1 MQTLFGSC
9 VQGYA
14 EVFSFLLGYLSLF
27 CWLCAQ
33 LPQMIENYKLQ
44 SADGLSLY
52 LLYFWLAGD
61 LANVISCILNQQMPF
76 QIYLAFYYCMTDF
89 VLLFQYFYY
98 RKNSKSYLELKTDD
112 DVGMNERVIVTPKY
126 GSTDTSKRFVVL
138 LIIFGFKAKNNT
150 SSLSF
155 FTIGQ
160 LLAWMCTSFYLSSRI
175 PQIIKNYK
183 RHSVEGLSLALF
195 SFAVCGNVTYAL
207 SIILRP
213 GKGSIMNA
221 LPYIF
226 SSIEKEEEQER
237 RRRLEIER
245 EQKRIKKILENRAV
259 VEPEITV
266 ENTVDLINQYYI
278 GVPTPIESWTG
289 DTLQLIKSPF
299 GQRFIADLF
308 TIPENVPDFKILTSQ
323 QRVFKSLFQYLD
335 PIIAEGVIDVT
346 KDPDYK
352 EVWSIYS
359 KLENTLYP
367 WIKPFWKNAFEIN
380 LTGSGKGI
388 VMCVGNDQFKYAA
401 TAVQAIR
408 EVHQSD
414 IPIEIFYINSYDL
427 SQSKRDYF
435 ESFKNLKTVDI
446 SQRINNAYTQFGGWA
461 LKPYAMLA
469 SSFKEVILM
478 DADVYMFQ
486 KPESLFEDK
495 GYQRTGALFFL
506 DRTLFDNYEDG
517 RRWLKSFLPTY
528 STYVEQSR
536 WWKTTSAHEQES
548 GIVVMDKKRVLLGL
562 LSTCKMNDKNERDKV
577 SYRHI
582 HGDKETFWI
591 GYEMMQTPYAFV
603 RSVGAVLGG
612 LGDAGAEG
620 TVCGNQ
626 LHLDAD
632 NKPWWWNGGLLRD
645 KNKWENRYLKFTHFA
660 EGEDWQFETSCV
672 KNKDKIQELTEEE
685 KEIGNRLIAMD
696 KERKKREE
704 TEDDV

>member
-1 MQTLFGSC
+1 M
-9 VQGYA
+9 
-14 EVFSFLLGYLSLF
+14 
-27 CWLCAQ
+27 
-33 LPQMIENYKLQ
+33 
-44 SADGLSLY
+44 
-52 LLYFWLAGD
+52 
-61 LANVISCILNQQMPF
+61 
-76 QIYLAFYYCMTDF
+76 
-89 VLLFQYFYY
+89 
-98 RKNSKSYLELKTDD
+98 
-112 DVGMNERVIVTPKY
+112 
-126 GSTDTSKRFVVL
+126 
-138 LIIFGFKAKNNT
+138 
-150 SSLSF
+150 
-155 FTIGQ
+155 
-160 LLAWMCTSFYLSSRI
+160 
-175 PQIIKNYK
+175 
-183 RHSVEGLSLALF
+183 
-195 SFAVCGNVTYAL
+195 
-207 SIILRP
+207 
-213 GKGSIMNA
+213 
-221 LPYIF
+221 
-226 SSIEKEEEQER
+226 
-237 RRRLEIER
+237 
-245 EQKRIKKILENRAV
+245 
-259 VEPEITV
+259 
-266 ENTVDLINQYYI
+266 
-278 GVPTPIESWTG
+278 
-289 DTLQLIKSPF
+289 
-299 GQRFIADLF
+299 
-308 TIPENVPDFKILTSQ
+308 
-323 QRVFKSLFQYLD
+323 D

-582 HGDKETFWI
+582 HGDKEVNLSNNLFLSHL
-591 GYEMMQTPYAFV
+591 MM
-603 RSVGAVLGG
+603 
-612 LGDAGAEG
+612 
-620 TVCGNQ
+620 
-626 LHLDAD
+626 
-632 NKPWWWNGGLLRD
+632 K
-645 KNKWENRYLKFTHFA
+645 
-660 EGEDWQFETSCV
+660 
-672 KNKDKIQELTEEE
+672 
-685 KEIGNRLIAMD
+685 
-696 KERKKREE
+696 
-704 TEDDV
+704 

>member
-1 MQTLFGSC
+1 MKPQLNGRFIRLISLVFVIFCLCFLFR
-9 VQGYA
+9 
-14 EVFSFLLGYLSLF
+14 
-27 CWLCAQ
+27 
-33 LPQMIENYKLQ
+33 
-44 SADGLSLY
+44 Y
-52 LLYFWLAGD
+52 LLKLEER
-61 LANVISCILNQQMPF
+61 NS
-76 QIYLAFYYCMTDF
+76 
-89 VLLFQYFYY
+89 LLREQEEENN
-98 RKNSKSYLELKTDD
+98 RLLLLK
-112 DVGMNERVIVTPKY
+112 
-126 GSTDTSKRFVVL
+126 
-138 LIIFGFKAKNNT
+138 
-150 SSLSF
+150 
-155 FTIGQ
+155 
-160 LLAWMCTSFYLSSRI
+160 
-175 PQIIKNYK
+175 
-183 RHSVEGLSLALF
+183 
-195 SFAVCGNVTYAL
+195 
-207 SIILRP
+207 
-213 GKGSIMNA
+213 
-221 LPYIF
+221 
-226 SSIEKEEEQER
+226 EKEEEQER

-259 VEPEITV
+259 VEPEITL
-266 ENTVDLINQYYI
+266 ENTVDLIHHYYI
-278 GVPTPIESWTG
+278 GVPTPIEPWTG

-299 GQRFIADLF
+299 GQRFAADLF
-308 TIPENVPDFKILTSQ
+308 TVPENIPDFKILTSQ
-323 QRVFKSLFQYLD
+323 QRIFKSLFQYLD
-335 PIIAEGVIDVT
+335 PVIAEGVIDVT

-446 SQRINNAYTQFGGWA
+446 STRINNAYTQFGGWA

-469 SSFKEVILM
+469 SSFREVILM

-548 GIVVMDKKRVLLGL
+548 GIVVMDKRKVLLGL

-660 EGEDWQFETSCV
+660 EGENWQFETSCI

-685 KEIGNRLIAMD
+685 KRIGNRLISMD
-696 KERKKREE
+696 KERRKKEE
-704 TEDDV
+704 EMEEEDV